1 MKRLTTIYKLM
12 LFIISVDYVHSHGCI
27 PVICEG
33 NIDNSLRRCP
43 DYDNTCGS
51 YGGKRFDERYIK
63 GVDILCQPSSAVY
76 APFDG
81 VITYQRPFRDN
92 SCIDHGLRITGEGQ
106 WIGYIAVIS
115 YIEPIRYGGRV
126 HRGDIIGHSL
136 TLSCLPRPDSHFE
149 PHILFQLYLQGQPV
163 NPTYH
168 LKECM
173 CTGQVCES
181 NVGNKLASVPYQNT
195 RGFGKGWTLKCHAV
209 QELTNNGEMA
219 SRLPDIYAPIDGH
232 FLGRF
237 RPMPLADGV
246 EDYQCTNNGIFI
258 LGAGQWTGKNFTA
271 HIYNARFSI
280 EPGKQTIRQGQKIGQ
295 RLDCPSESFSNN
307 IFIELRY
314 KGRFANFTNLI
325 LGEDCK
331 LPPLH

>member
-1 MKRLTTIYKLM
+1 MKGLATIYKLM

-27 PVICEG
+27 PIICEG

-209 QELTNNGEMA
+209 QELTNSGEMA

-258 LGAGQWTGKNFTA
+258 LDFTA
-271 HIYNARFSI
+271 HIYNAKFSI